1 MPKPTVLPLWFGG
14 QTGISNVLDIS
25 TATAVVGVIMPS
37 AWTPAVVSIEG
48 SANGTDFYPIY
59 DGTAGTELR
68 FNVGPGTMVASNP
81 NRLRCCMAIRLRSG
95 GHDQP
100 PIPQGVPREF
110 GIVVES
116 AAP

>member
-14 QTGISNVLDIS
+14 QTGISNALDIS
-25 TATAVVGVIMPS
+25 TVANVVGIIMPTD
-37 AWTPAVVSIEG
+37 WTPAIVTIEG

-59 DGTAGTELR
+59 DGMAATDLR
-68 FNVGPGTMVASNP
+68 FNVGPGTMVAINP

-95 GHDQP
+95 SHDKP

-110 GIVVES
+110 GIIVES